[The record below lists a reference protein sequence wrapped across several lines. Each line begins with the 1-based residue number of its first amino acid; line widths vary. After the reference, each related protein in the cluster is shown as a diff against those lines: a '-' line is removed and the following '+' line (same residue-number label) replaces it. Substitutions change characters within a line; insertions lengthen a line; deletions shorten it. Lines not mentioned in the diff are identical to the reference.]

1 MQLKFPNGE
10 HDDVAFDQG
19 EIAVGSRVPHGI
31 SLSGRGLAPLH
42 ASFVADRRGLWLRV
56 PAGTPGVH
64 LNARPVKR
72 LAMLHV
78 GDQICLEQ
86 VQMVIGEDS
95 SQVIERNIP
104 ASAPPAL
111 GEAQRVSAVRVVL
124 RGVSGAHFGRCFTM
138 VEPRVVGRS
147 AGCDI
152 RIEDPGMADRH
163 AQFELHGDRVVLR
176 SLNQQEGAI
185 VNGVSVRDAVL
196 SPGDQISAGIA
207 FAGTADRHPQR
218 QRRAHADVPGGE
230 GAGRRQRPD
239 RATRGTR
246 ADRIRSQ
253 RAVVVDRRGRGARG
267 GAYGTAGVLAETRGL
282 TGPRRQRQYSR
293 RPNSSARIAA

>member
-19 EIAVGSRVPHGI
+19 EVAVGSRVPHGI

-72 LAMLHV
+72 LAMLHI
-78 GDQICLEQ
+78 GDQVCLEQ
-86 VQMVIGEDS
+86 VQLVIGEDAS
-95 SQVIERNIP
+95 NVIERNIP

-124 RGVSGAHFGRCFTM
+124 RGVSGAHFGRCFTL
-138 VEPRVVGRS
+138 VEPRMVGRS
-147 AGCDI
+147 ASCDI
-152 RIEDPGMADRH
+152 RIDDPGMADRH

-176 SLNQQEGAI
+176 CLSQQDGAVI
-185 VNGVSVRDAVL
+185 NGVAVRDAVL
-196 SPGDQISAGIA
+196 SPGDQISFDQHRFILEAPGLPLRGQQIA
-207 FAGTADRHPQR
+207 
-218 QRRAHADVPGGE
+218 
-230 GAGRRQRPD
+230 
-239 RATRGTR
+239 
-246 ADRIRSQ
+246 IRSGNVAHTQ
-253 RAVVVDRRGRGARG
+253 TFQAVKVPVAGHTPAARSDEPESSESDPS
-267 GAYGTAGVLAETRGL
+267 ALWWLIAAAAVLAAAL
-282 TGPRRQRQYSR
+282 TALLVYS
-293 RPNSSARIAA
+293 PKLGA

>member
-19 EIAVGSRVPHGI
+19 EVAVGSRVPHGI

-72 LAMLHV
+72 LAMLHI
-78 GDQICLEQ
+78 GDQVCLEQ
-86 VQMVIGEDS
+86 VQLVIGEDS
-95 SQVIERNIP
+95 SHVIERNIP
-104 ASAPPAL
+104 GATPPAL

-124 RGVSGAHFGRCFTM
+124 RGVSGAHFGRCFTL

-147 AGCDI
+147 ASCDI
-152 RIEDPGMADRH
+152 RIDDPGMADRH

-176 SLNQQEGAI
+176 SLSQQEGAI

-196 SPGDQISAGIA
+196 SPGDQISFDQHRFILEAPGLPLRGQQIAIRSGNVAHTQTFQAVKVPVAGGA
-207 FAGTADRHPQR
+207 PA
-218 QRRAHADVPGGE
+218 QRRDDPEPTESDPSALWWLIA
-230 GAGRRQRPD
+230 A
-239 RATRGTR
+239 A
-246 ADRIRSQ
+246 A
-253 RAVVVDRRGRGARG
+253 
-267 GAYGTAGVLAETRGL
+267 VLAAAL
-282 TGPRRQRQYSR
+282 TALLVYS
-293 RPNSSARIAA
+293 PKLGA

>member
-19 EIAVGSRVPHGI
+19 EVAVGSRVPHGI

-42 ASFVADRRGLWLRV
+42 ASFVADRRGLWLRI

-72 LAMLHV
+72 LAMLHI
-78 GDQICLEQ
+78 GDQVCLEQ
-86 VQMVIGEDS
+86 VQLVIGEDS

-104 ASAPPAL
+104 ATAPPAL

-124 RGVSGAHFGRCFTM
+124 RGVSGAHFGRCFTL

-152 RIEDPGMADRH
+152 RVDDPGMADRH

-176 SLNQQEGAI
+176 CLSQQEGAI

-196 SPGDQISAGIA
+196 SPGDQISFDQHRFILEAPGLPLRGQQIA
-207 FAGTADRHPQR
+207 
-218 QRRAHADVPGGE
+218 
-230 GAGRRQRPD
+230 
-239 RATRGTR
+239 
-246 ADRIRSQ
+246 IRSGNVAHTQ
-253 RAVVVDRRGRGARG
+253 TFQAVKVPVAGHSPTPRRDEPEPVESDPSALWWLI
-267 GAYGTAGVLAETRGL
+267 AAAAVLAAAL
-282 TGPRRQRQYSR
+282 TALLVYS
-293 RPNSSARIAA
+293 PKLGA

>member
-196 SPGDQISAGIA
+196 SPGDQISFDQHRFILEAPGLPLRGQQIA
-207 FAGTADRHPQR
+207 
-218 QRRAHADVPGGE
+218 
-230 GAGRRQRPD
+230 
-239 RATRGTR
+239 
-246 ADRIRSQ
+246 IRSGNVAHTQ
-253 RAVVVDRRGRGARG
+253 TFQAVKVPVAGNAPITRREEPEPTESDPSALWWLI
-267 GAYGTAGVLAETRGL
+267 AAAAVLAAAL
-282 TGPRRQRQYSR
+282 TALLVYS
-293 RPNSSARIAA
+293 PKLGA